1 MEIMNVLFSTRYGS
15 HLYGTSVE
23 GVSDLDYKY
32 IVLPSLQDLIL
43 GKVPKNKVKKTNKIE
58 NTKNSAED
66 VDEEFIPL
74 HVFAK
79 DVLEGQTYALE
90 LVWAVEYD
98 NAKQTICHPKFLEFC
113 RELRSKYM
121 TKNMGPMVGYAMNQ
135 ANLYSAKGERLNAA
149 TAAFAA
155 LYSIHTERFGVPH
168 ASHYDPANLKLISI
182 WPDVVKLFEPL
193 AEQYPKYIQI
203 TGYAIN
209 PQGDMRPCIKVLEK
223 ILPSSASLLT
233 NLNTIQATIDKYGAR
248 AKAAQEDEV
257 DWKATAH
264 ALRIIYEGIS
274 LLSGKGLSFPMD
286 KKYVDYFLDIKA
298 GRLDHKLVMEEISTK
313 MDELKFI
320 QLHSSLPEKTFE
332 LETDM
337 MYNWLYPWLLKFYN
351 DFEGLKIIP
360 ISNLKENICKSE
372 T

>member
-149 TAAFAA
+149 EALKAA
-155 LYSIHTERFGVPH
+155 LIEGTKLAPLEDKMSIIWDEIVQLVMP
-168 ASHYDPANLKLISI
+168 LSI
-182 WPDVVKLFEPL
+182 QF
-193 AEQYPKYIQI
+193 PKYIQI
-203 TGYAIN
+203 TEYSIN
-209 PQGDMRPCIKVLEK
+209 PEGDMRPCLRVLEK
-223 ILPSSASLLT
+223 TLPSTASFET
-233 NLNTIQATIDKYGAR
+233 NIATVQATINKYGAR
-248 AKAAQEDEV
+248 AKAAQEDEI

-274 LLSGKGLSFPMD
+274 LLSNKGLSFPMG
-286 KKYVDYFLDIKA
+286 KEYVDYFLDIKA
-298 GRLDHKLVMEEISTK
+298 GRIDHKLVMEEISTK

-351 DFEGLKIIP
+351 DFDGLKIIP